1 MRRLC
6 DAGSLRAPRPTRD
19 TAASVKAE
27 GNLLKAMGERGAA
40 IARYRRALELD
51 GDYLPALYNL
61 GLALHETGSYDEAEA
76 CFRRLVQAQPGDVDA
91 WFHLGALLRRRMQF
105 KEAVATYERALE
117 HAPDDPQAWLGLG
130 DSILSTKD
138 TKQIARAVSCYAR
151 AAELAPDLYAAHF
164 NRGCAAAMA
173 GEHAEALLAFRAAAA
188 LHPEDPECLASLL
201 WQMQQACDW
210 SGFEDLCRRRREVAL
225 TSQAPLDPFPL
236 LTIAS
241 ALPEQLASA
250 SAYARRIAQEAL
262 AGASRGALR
271 RARRPGSGKIRIG
284 YLSADFHEHVTA
296 HVMAE
301 VFEKHRRDRFE
312 IAAYSY
318 GPDDGSAVRA
328 RLKGAFDD
336 FVELAREDDDA
347 AAARIAADGIDVL
360 IELKGYTRDARP
372 GIAARRPAP
381 VQASYLGY
389 PGTMGASFID
399 YIVTDRFVLPPEDQ
413 PFYKESPAYVRGCY
427 YPSDSTRP
435 VGDAPS
441 RRELGLPEHELVFC
455 CFNQSYKIL
464 PDVFAAWMR
473 LLQAIPRSVLWL
485 LESNRWANENLL
497 REALRCGIDRERLVI
512 SGRTSP
518 TEYLRRLR
526 AADLFL
532 DTVPYNAHT
541 TASDALWVGL
551 PVLTCAGET
560 LPSRVAA
567 SQLHALGLGDL
578 VTTSLEHYLARA
590 IQLARSS
597 SELQAVR
604 ARVWRARSSS
614 RLFDTV
620 ALCRDLESLYEQ
632 MHRIA
637 AQGAPPG
644 PISA

>member
-1 MRRLC
+1 M
-6 DAGSLRAPRPTRD
+6 
-19 TAASVKAE
+19 V
-27 GNLLKAMGERGAA
+27 
-40 IARYRRALELD
+40 
-51 GDYLPALYNL
+51 
-61 GLALHETGSYDEAEA
+61 
-76 CFRRLVQAQPGDVDA
+76 
-91 WFHLGALLRRRMQF
+91 
-105 KEAVATYERALE
+105 
-117 HAPDDPQAWLGLG
+117 
-130 DSILSTKD
+130 
-138 TKQIARAVSCYAR
+138 
-151 AAELAPDLYAAHF
+151 
-164 NRGCAAAMA
+164 
-173 GEHAEALLAFRAAAA
+173 GEHGEALLAFRAAAA
-188 LHPEDPECLASLL
+188 LHPEDPVCLASLL

-210 SGFEDLCRRRREVAL
+210 AGFEDLCRRRRQIAL

-236 LTIAS
+236 LTVPS

-250 SAYARRIAQEAL
+250 STYARQIAQEAI

-271 RARRPGSGKIRIG
+271 RERRPNSGKIRIG

-301 VFEKHRRDRFE
+301 VFEAHRRDDFE
-312 IAAYSY
+312 ILAYSY
-318 GPDDGSAVRA
+318 GPDDGSAARA
-328 RLKGAFDD
+328 RLKGAFDG
-336 FVELAREDDDA
+336 FVELASENDDA
-347 AAARIAADGIDVL
+347 AAARIASDGIDVL

-399 YIVTDRFVLPPEDQ
+399 YIITDRFVLPPQDQ

-435 VGDAPS
+435 VGDAPP
-441 RRELGLPEHELVFC
+441 RRQLGLPEHAVVFC

-464 PDVFAAWMR
+464 PDVFAAWMQ
-473 LLQAIPRSVLWL
+473 LLQAVPRSVLWL

-518 TEYLRRLR
+518 PEYLRRLR

-578 VTTSLEHYLARA
+578 ITTSMEQYLARA
-590 IQLARSS
+590 IQLARSP
-597 SELQAVR
+597 SELATVR
-604 ARVWRARSSS
+604 NRVWQARSSS

-620 ALCRDLESLYEQ
+620 GLCRDLESLYQQ

-637 AQGAPPG
+637 SQGASPR